1 MVGSWYEQMNG
12 ASLPSL
18 AVPDKARERYETF
31 ERLIHPLME
40 AGFALAVAMLRDRDE
55 AEDAMQE
62 AFLKAW
68 RHLPKLNDL
77 DAPPRAWFLTVVAN
91 QCRDVRRSGWRRVL
105 RFGSPPDRIDADHA
119 EQVARDVDLSRSMAR
134 LPPKA
139 RALLYLRYAQDM
151 DTSEI
156 ARVLAIRPGTVKSRL
171 HRALRTLEAQLE
183 ETP

>member
-1 MVGSWYEQMNG
+1 MNG
-12 ASLPSL
+12 ASLPRL

-31 ERLIHPLME
+31 ERLIYPLME
-40 AGFALAVAMLRDRDE
+40 AGFALAVTMLRDRDT

-62 AFLKAW
+62 ALLKAW
-68 RHLPKLNDL
+68 RHLPKLRDF

-91 QCRDVRRSGWRRVL
+91 QCRDVRRSRWRRVL
-105 RFGSPPDRIDADHA
+105 RLSSPPEGTDTDHA
-119 EQVARDVDLSRSMAR
+119 EQVARDLDLSRSMAR